1 MGLAEDLVATYFAR
15 DDLTLGLA
23 AGARE
28 VVDGGYA
35 REPARTWV
43 VDGST
48 ARAEVLFGPFRSMVR
63 FDTVLLFRG
72 DELLDRVAL
81 AGVMQLVPGT
91 VHSQEY
97 QAGVATVG

>member
-15 DDLTLGLA
+15 DDFALGLA
-23 AGARE
+23 NAGAE
-28 VVDGGYA
+28 LVDSGYR
-35 REPARTWV
+35 REPARAWV
-43 VDGST
+43 CDGAT